1 MFYLARTNIKNDAE
15 FRLALLTYLLRWE
28 NTRPLDIV
36 QGTGVSLPVVMV
48 SAERKAA

>member
-15 FRLALLTYLLRWE
+15 FRLAILTYLPRWE

-36 QGTGVSLPVVMV
+36 QGTGVSLPVVL